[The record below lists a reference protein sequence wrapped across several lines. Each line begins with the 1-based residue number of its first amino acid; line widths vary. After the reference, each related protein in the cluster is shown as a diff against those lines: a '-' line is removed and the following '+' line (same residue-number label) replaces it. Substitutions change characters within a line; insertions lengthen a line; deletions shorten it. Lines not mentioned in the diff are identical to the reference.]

1 MCSYHNLK
9 ITFHKSVVGNILE
22 CSRIPKIIKIWL
34 CFKLEVQS
42 ALKYRSLML
51 KKELGRHLSCNYLL
65 SRILLTRSIK
75 HHYCTI
81 TVGFQPA
88 DEIALLLRMGFTG
101 KRLL

>member
-22 CSRIPKIIKIWL
+22 CSSIPKIIKIWL

-51 KKELGRHLSCNYLL
+51 KRNWVGICHV
-65 SRILLTRSIK
+65 
-75 HHYCTI
+75 TI
-81 TVGFQPA
+81 CCREF
-88 DEIALLLRMGFTG
+88 F
-101 KRLL
+101 